1 MRNSFRRTVAITLM
15 VTTTHLACIGAA
27 QSALVGT
34 DAARTDTTQI
44 DAHGVQTARAKLAT
58 FLDRPDVARQMTRLG
73 VPADEAKARAAA
85 LTDDEVLAAAGR
97 LDQMPAGGDG
107 FGALIGAAVLIFIVL
122 LVTDILGFTKVFS
135 FTKPIKR

>member
-1 MRNSFRRTVAITLM
+1 M

-34 DAARTDTTQI
+34 DAARIDTTQTNA
-44 DAHGVQTARAKLAT
+44 DGVQAARVKLAH
-58 FLDRPDVARQMTRLG
+58 FLERPDVARQMTRLG
-73 VPADEAKARAAA
+73 VPTDEAQARAAA

-97 LDQMPAGGDG
+97 VDRMPAGGDG
-107 FGALIGAAVLIFIVL
+107 FGALIGAAVLVFVVL

>member
-27 QSALVGT
+27 QSALIGT
-34 DAARTDTTQI
+34 DAARIDTTRTNA
-44 DAHGVQTARAKLAT
+44 DGVQAARVKLAH
-58 FLDRPDVARQMTRLG
+58 FLERPDVARQMTRLG
-73 VPADEAKARAAA
+73 VPADEAQARAAA

-97 LDQMPAGGDG
+97 VDRMPAGGDG
-107 FGALIGAAVLIFIVL
+107 FGALIGAAVLVFVVL

>member
-1 MRNSFRRTVAITLM
+1 MRTSFRRTVAITLI

-34 DAARTDTTQI
+34 DATRSEATRV
-44 DAHGVQTARAKLAT
+44 DAAGVQAARAKLAT
-58 FLDRPDVARQMTRLG
+58 FLDRPEVVQQMTRLG
-73 VPADEAKARAAA
+73 VPADEAQARAAA

-97 LDQMPAGGDG
+97 VDRLPAGGDG